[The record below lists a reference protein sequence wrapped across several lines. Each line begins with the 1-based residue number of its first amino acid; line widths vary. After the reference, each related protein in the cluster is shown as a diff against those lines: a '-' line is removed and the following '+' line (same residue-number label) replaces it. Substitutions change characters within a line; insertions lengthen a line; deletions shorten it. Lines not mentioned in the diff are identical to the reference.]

1 MPGNPIAIG
10 PSNFGSIF
18 TSPLLVSSPHQQR
31 SIRTGRIRAPVTRR
45 RTVVGTPIRKEKGGC
60 CFSSSPSSSN
70 LGLGSVVTAPSDN
83 GCPKYDRLLPCP
95 STSHPLRVEH
105 LVVLEEGPVCD
116 YISKTLNLPLLYVAD
131 LIHFG
136 AVHYA
141 LVHPEPPAT
150 ASPEQIQL
158 YERFTSPLFLKQR
171 KSLKEKTIK
180 EAQKTYR
187 ITHVDEYVEVGT
199 YLRVYVHPRRFP
211 RCYEIDWK
219 SRIIAVTE
227 SYVVLD
233 KPAGISVG
241 GTSNNIEETCANF
254 ATRALGLT
262 SPLMTTHQID
272 NCTEGCLV
280 LARTEEYCSV
290 FHRKI
295 RDKLIKKLYLSLA
308 SAPMPCGMITHYMH
322 PSSRAPRIISE
333 GNHVMSFTNSLHNM
347 ILSTILKKQYV
358 FDDHQ
363 HSVWIL
369 PELKADEVGTFFPNL
384 MFGLNAE
391 YVEGWQLCQLEVLD
405 CEAVPWPNAVIKN
418 KYQIQD
424 CGWPERNFAYECKIN
439 LVTGRTHQIRT
450 QFAACGAPLVG
461 DSMYMPA
468 ALAELTNPGVN
479 PFGKYKKEYSCEDDK
494 RTAVKN
500 WISMHGKE
508 PGITI
513 GLQACQIS
521 WDDDT
526 HIYEAQS
533 PWY

>member
-1 MPGNPIAIG
+1 M
-10 PSNFGSIF
+10 
-18 TSPLLVSSPHQQR
+18 
-31 SIRTGRIRAPVTRR
+31 
-45 RTVVGTPIRKEKGGC
+45 GTHIRKEKWGC
-60 CFSSSPSSSN
+60 CFSSSSSSSN

-95 STSHPLRVEH
+95 STSHPPRVEH

-141 LVHPEPPAT
+141 LVHPKPPAT

-187 ITHVDEYVEVGT
+187 MTHVDEYVEVGT

-290 FHRKI
+290 FHGKI

-333 GNHVMSFTNSLHNM
+333 
-347 ILSTILKKQYV
+347 
-358 FDDHQ
+358 
-363 HSVWIL
+363 
-369 PELKADEVGTFFPNL
+369 
-384 MFGLNAE
+384 E

-418 KYQIQD
+418 RYQIQD

-508 PGITI
+508 PSITI

-526 HIYEAQS
+526 HVYEARS
-533 PWY
+533 PWWR